1 MGYIEDLRS
10 KPQGQGR
17 LRWRVRYRDP
27 AGRERAKSFARK
39 VDAERFLQHAE
50 ADKLRGLWVDP
61 QQGRRTVGEL
71 AERWYA
77 TTVTLKPK
85 TREDYRSLLNNHVL
99 PAFGDRAV
107 ASLDTLAVRGWL
119 AGLVSKGL
127 SPSRAKHA
135 YYILFAVLEAAIQ
148 VGALVR
154 NPAARVRV
162 PHTHSREMHFL
173 SAAEVER
180 LAEAIVPPYGVLVR
194 FAAYT
199 GLRAGEI
206 AALRVKRLDLL
217 RGSVRVVESAT
228 EVGGRLM
235 LGPTKTHADR
245 TVRLPRFLRE
255 ELAAYLADRPRDPD
269 AFLFTA
275 PRGGPL
281 RHHNFY
287 QRLFCPALPRAGLPG
302 QIRFHDLRHTCAA
315 LLIAQGAHP
324 KAIQAHLGH
333 SSIQVTMDRYGHLFP
348 DALEHLADRLDAVR
362 TQARTDPERIKR
374 RDGLME
380 LSTRP
385 VQTGR
390 RGDFMGDPGT
400 GPTQRRA

>member
-1 MGYIEDLRS
+1 
-10 KPQGQGR
+10 
-17 LRWRVRYRDP
+17 
-27 AGRERAKSFARK
+27 
-39 VDAERFLQHAE
+39 
-50 ADKLRGLWVDP
+50 
-61 QQGRRTVGEL
+61 VGEL

-119 AGLVSKGL
+119 AGMVSKGL

-135 YYILFAVLEAAIQ
+135 YYVLFAVLEAAIQ
-148 VGALVR
+148 AGALVR

-162 PHTHSREMHFL
+162 PRAHSREMHFL

-180 LAEAIVPPYGVLVR
+180 MAEAIVPPYGVLVR

-217 RGSVRVVESAT
+217 RGTVRVVESAT

-235 LGPTKTHADR
+235 LGPTKTHAER

-255 ELAAYLADRPRDPD
+255 DLAAYLADRPHDPD

-275 PRGGPL
+275 PRGGQL

-287 QRLFCPALPRAGLPG
+287 QRLFCPALPRAGLPE
-302 QIRFHDLRHTCAA
+302 QVRFHDLRHTCAA

-324 KAIQAHLGH
+324 KVIQAHLGH

-348 DALEHLADRLDAVR
+348 DAMEHLADRLDAAR
-362 TQARTDPERIKR
+362 ATARTNPARSERR
-374 RDGLME
+374 AGVVE
-380 LSTRP
+380 LP
-385 VQTGR
+385 VR
-390 RGDFMGDPGT
+390 RGRQ
-400 GPTQRRA
+400 GP

>member
-1 MGYIEDLRS
+1 MGYIEDLKS
-10 KPQGQGR
+10 KRQGQGR

-27 AGRERAKSFARK
+27 AGRERAKSFARRR
-39 VDAERFLQHAE
+39 DAERFLQHAE
-50 ADKLRGLWVDP
+50 ADKLRGQWVDP
-61 QQGRRTVGEL
+61 RQGRRTVGEL

-85 TREDYRSLLNNHVL
+85 TREDYRSLLHNHVL
-99 PAFGDRAV
+99 PAFGNRAV
-107 ASLDTLAVRGWL
+107 ASLDTLAVRAWL
-119 AGLVSKGL
+119 AGLVSRGL

-135 YYILFAVLEAAIQ
+135 YYVLYAVLEAAIQ
-148 VGALVR
+148 AGALIR
-154 NPAARVRV
+154 NPAAGVRA
-162 PHTHSREMHFL
+162 PRSHSREMHFL

-217 RGSVRVVESAT
+217 RGTVRVVEAAS
-228 EVGGRLM
+228 EVGGRLIA
-235 LGPTKTHADR
+235 GPTKTHAER
-245 TVRLPRFLRE
+245 TVRLPRFLRD
-255 ELAAYLADRPRDPD
+255 ELAAYLASPPRDRD
-269 AFLFTA
+269 AFVFTA
-275 PRGGPL
+275 PKGGPL

-287 QRLFCPALPRAGLPG
+287 QRQFCPALVRACLPA
-302 QIRFHDLRHTCAA
+302 QIRFHDLRHTCAS

-348 DALEHLADRLDAVR
+348 DALEHLADRLDA
-362 TQARTDPERIKR
+362 ARAQLRMDAMGTEPRH
-374 RDGLME
+374 GLIE
-380 LSTRP
+380 LP
-385 VQTGR
+385 
-390 RGDFMGDPGT
+390 
-400 GPTQRRA
+400 QRRTRNGP